1 MTLFDRLLRSIFV
14 SLAVGLGWGIRGDF
28 GHLLGAA
35 YPGAA
40 LGMGF
45 AFVSG
50 QASLFRWMPLLAA
63 AGAIGIGAGGS
74 MSYGILHGYA
84 QSDTLLNYGYGFF
97 TLFLEGG
104 AWGGFGGVFIALLL
118 ENPRLKPSE
127 WMSALATTVASG
139 WAAYHVVYV
148 LLGFDIN
155 PYRSN
160 ESIAFTGGVIGLFVW
175 LVLHKRQY
183 GFKGLLMG
191 YISFGLG
198 MSVGRLLGNLS
209 NVSGMEL
216 NHWNVMETSCGLIG
230 GFIYTWGMLGLK
242 AEDPPEDEWHPLLSK
257 LCILGVMAGIPL
269 YHFILRTTPGK
280 ILENVSKVAAQI
292 GVDNAELFAGKI
304 RMGLQAVC
312 LLAFLG
318 AAWWLYLHIKD
329 RTQTA
334 AFPVL
339 WFSGVMLLFQETNCL
354 YFFVPTDQ
362 LTVDMHTVFWVL
374 YGMMV
379 LTALTLRFREVTEP
393 DEVALESNWR
403 KWVAGAVVAFVLVV
417 FLAGFVNG
425 EKTMRNAN
433 TRWPIWSW
441 SQGPFPGR

>member
-1 MTLFDRLLRSIFV
+1 MTLSDRFLRSLFV

-35 YPGAA
+35 YPGAE

-50 QASLFRWMPLLAA
+50 QASMFRWMPLLAA

-97 TLFLEGG
+97 TLVLQGG

-118 ENPRLKPSE
+118 ENPRLKLSE
-127 WMSALATTVASG
+127 WVSALATTVASG
-139 WAAYHVVYV
+139 WVAYQVIHV

-160 ESIAFTGGVIGLFVW
+160 GSIAFTGGIIGLFVW

-183 GFKGLLMG
+183 GFKGLLCG

-198 MSVGRLLGNLS
+198 MSVGRLLGNMS
-209 NVSGMEL
+209 NVSGMAI

-230 GFIYTWGMLGLK
+230 GFIYTWGMLGMK

-257 LCILGVMAGIPL
+257 LSILGVMAGIPL
-269 YHFILRTTPGK
+269 FHFLLRTTPDK
-280 ILENVSKVAAQI
+280 ILENVKGAATQI
-292 GVDNAELFAGKI
+292 GVENPEVFAGKI
-304 RMGLQAVC
+304 TMGLQGVC
-312 LLAFLG
+312 LLGFLG
-318 AAWWLYLHIKD
+318 AAIWLYLHIKD
-329 RTQTA
+329 RTHRA
-334 AFPVL
+334 WFPVL
-339 WFSGVMLLFQETNCL
+339 WFSGVMLLFQATNCL

-374 YGMMV
+374 FGLMV
-379 LTALTLRFREVTEP
+379 VMTLTLRFREVTVA

-403 KWVAGAVVAFVLVV
+403 RWAAGLVVTYVLVV

-425 EKTMRNAN
+425 EKTMKSAN
-433 TRWPIWSW
+433 TRWPIWAW